1 MEPDKKIVIGGV
13 LFVLL
18 SISVRVK
25 LTRHLW
31 STTMKY
37 DWILFDADE
46 TLFSFDAFK
55 GLKTMFAR
63 LGVDFTEQDFSEYQH
78 INKPLWVR
86 YQNGEISAA
95 QLQQD
100 RFLSWAER
108 LSTTALELNRLFL
121 EAMADICQ
129 VLPGVKELL
138 DLIGSKAQLGI
149 ITNGF
154 TQLQQIRLEKT
165 GLSEYF
171 QHVII
176 SEEIGVAKP
185 DRAIFDFALDKMGQP
200 DRNKVLMVGDN
211 VHSDVLGGLNAGV
224 ETCWINWN
232 QDAKPEHIDPHFQV
246 TDWFE
251 LKQLLIA

>member
-1 MEPDKKIVIGGV
+1 ML
-13 LFVLL
+13 LFVDE
-18 SISVRVK
+18 RGK

-55 GLKTMFAR
+55 GLQTMFAR
-63 LGVDFTEQDFSEYQH
+63 LGVTFTEQDFTEYQLV
-78 INKPLWVR
+78 NKPLWVQ
-86 YQNGEISAA
+86 YQNGEITAS

-100 RFLSWAER
+100 RFLSWADK
-108 LSTTALELNRLFL
+108 LSTTANELNRLFL

-138 DLIGSKAQLGI
+138 DLIGNKAQLGI

-154 TQLQQIRLEKT
+154 TQLQQVRLEKT
-165 GLSEYF
+165 GLAEYF

-176 SEEIGVAKP
+176 SEEIGIAKP

-200 DRNKVLMVGDN
+200 DRQKVLMVGDN

-232 QDAKPEHIDPHFQV
+232 GEAQPDHIEPHFQV
-246 TDWFE
+246 TDWYE
-251 LKQLLIA
+251 LKKVLIA